1 MRQALTKSIMSLQA
15 RDIKGIGVASSARIR
30 LGGLAA
36 MVGGLLWIVKGGS
49 ILITGQQPPVVFEA
63 ALPLFAVGLL
73 GLHARLEGRG
83 GPLGK
88 AVVLVAY
95 AALAAAILTL
105 VAPLA
110 PFIAVAGFGPFVG
123 LVLVGSATLQAR
135 IFPPPWSA
143 LPLAV
148 GLGGPILILAGGDLA
163 LMGERLLEIPIVL
176 VGLAWMLLGYSV
188 LAVQGTTVQAP
199 HA

>member
-1 MRQALTKSIMSLQA
+1 M
-15 RDIKGIGVASSARIR
+15 ASSALIRI
-30 LGGLAA
+30 GGLAA
-36 MVGGLLWIVKGGS
+36 MVGGLMWIVKGGS

-88 AVVLVAY
+88 AGVLVAY
-95 AALAAAILTL
+95 AALAAVALVL
-105 VAPLA
+105 VAPL
-110 PFIAVAGFGPFVG
+110 PPLYAVAGFGPFLG
-123 LVLVGSATLQAR
+123 LVLMGSATLQAR

-143 LPLAV
+143 LPLAM
-148 GLGGPILILAGGDLA
+148 GLGGPLLILAGGGLA
-163 LMGERLLEIPIVL
+163 LINERLLEIPIVL

-188 LAVQGTTVQAP
+188 LVVKGATVQAP
-199 HA
+199 VRVR